1 MPSICLSAGDPS
13 GDAHAAKL
21 VETLK
26 RLDPSLRF
34 AGLGGE
40 RMKAAGVKLL
50 SDLTQAASIG
60 PFDASRHLG
69 RFAEARRSLL
79 NYMATARPELVILV
93 DFGDFN
99 LPVIAPIAKRYGA
112 RVVYFISP
120 QLWAWGRFRLR
131 WVRRYVDHMIV
142 LFPFEEAFYHKMNV
156 AATWVGHPLVELAR
170 PSIPR
175 EQAQSRLGVNAWRKT
190 VGLMPGSRRQEIT
203 RHLPI
208 MLKAAEAVA
217 WRMPGVQFLLPKAP
231 HVPAEAFAALERAR
245 GLDIIV
251 AEDQI
256 YDSLQL
262 MDAALVASGTA
273 TLDCAM
279 CEVPMAV
286 VYRTS
291 WPTYLAAKSVVR
303 VPHIAM
309 VNLIAQ
315 REVVREFV
323 QWGARP
329 KAIAE
334 ELIQLLNDDAKREAM
349 RGALRSVKAA
359 LGEPGAIERAARVVL
374 NELQKKVHNP

>member
-13 GDAHAAKL
+13 GDAHAARL
-21 VETLK
+21 VDTLK

-40 RMKAAGVKLL
+40 PMKAAGVKLL

-69 RFAEARRSLL
+69 RFADARRHLL
-79 NYMATARPELVILV
+79 NHLATARPELVILV

-99 LPVIAPIAKRYGA
+99 LPVIAPLAKRYGA

-120 QLWAWGRFRLR
+120 QLWAWGRFRLH
-131 WVRRYVDHMIV
+131 WVRRYVDHLIV
-142 LFPFEEAFYHKMNV
+142 LFPFEEAFYRKMGI
-156 AATWVGHPLVELAR
+156 AATWVGHPLVEHAK
-170 PSIPR
+170 PSMPR

-190 VGLMPGSRRQEIT
+190 VGLLPGSRRQEIA

-208 MLKAAEAVA
+208 MLKAAQAVA
-217 WRMPGVQFLLPKAP
+217 WRMPGVQFLVPKAP
-231 HVPAEAFAALERAR
+231 HVPADAFACLDRAH
-245 GLDIIV
+245 GLDIIT
-251 AEDQI
+251 AEDQM
-256 YDSLQL
+256 YDCLHV

-279 CEVPMAV
+279 LEVPMAV

-291 WPTYLAAKSVVR
+291 LPTYLAAKTVVR
-303 VPHIAM
+303 VPRIAM

-329 KAIAE
+329 SAIAD
-334 ELIQLLNDDAKREAM
+334 ELIDLLNDEGKRDAMREAL
-349 RGALRSVKAA
+349 RGVKAA
-359 LGEPGAIERAARVVL
+359 LGEPGAIDRAARVVL
-374 NELQKKVHNP
+374 SELQQKVHA